1 MCANFGL
8 EKRIDTT
15 IELPPETPI
24 GDYYPKSTVAVIRST
39 DAVLMRW
46 GLVPF
51 WSPEPSVKYATH
63 NARSEKAASSPAFR
77 APFKAR
83 RCLIPATHFYE
94 WQQSSPKV
102 RFRFGLAADEPIYFA
117 GLWDQWGKADDD
129 KILSCTI
136 MTTDPNST
144 LEQFH
149 DRMPVILRPADVGT
163 WLDPSTSSAD
173 LQSLLTPYSGEMTVR
188 EAPRR

>member
-8 EKRIDTT
+8 EKRVETLF
-15 IELPPETPI
+15 ELPPETPI
-24 GDYYPKSTVAVIRST
+24 GDYYPKSTVAAIRST

-46 GLVPF
+46 GLIPF
-51 WSPEPSVKYATH
+51 WSKEQSVKYATH

-77 APFKAR
+77 APFKSR

-94 WQQSSPKV
+94 WQQSTPKV
-102 RFRFGLAADEPIYFA
+102 RFRFGLADDEPIYFA
-117 GLWDQWGKADDD
+117 GLWDSWARDENV
-129 KILSCTI
+129 IESCTI
-136 MTTDPNST
+136 MTTTPNAT

-149 DRMPVILRPADVGT
+149 DRMPVILRPNDVGA
-163 WLDPSTSSAD
+163 WLAPSTSTAD
-173 LQSLLTPYSGEMTVR
+173 LQALLVPYDGEMTVR